1 MGLVKNLRVSVVQ
14 NFMKKVI
21 VAGSGFGG
29 LAEAIRLQ
37 ARGFDVTILEKNAMV
52 GGHAYQLKKN
62 GYTFDMGPSL
72 ITAPDIIQSVF
83 RAAGRDMHDYL
94 DLVRLDPYYRIYF
107 HDGTQIDYSG
117 DAEAMKAQMAQFNTH
132 DAENYDRFM
141 RDCRGIYEAVITDGL
156 GATPFDNLKTMLD
169 FIPRAIKLKALYPAQ
184 YFVTRYFEDPRHIFT
199 FSFHPLFIG
208 GNPFRAPS
216 VYLMIPY
223 LEKVGG
229 VWFSMGGMYSL
240 VEAFAEVFQELG
252 GQIETNAEVTE
263 IMVRSGRALGAM
275 ANGKFYHADA
285 VISNTD
291 WAHTHLDLI
300 KPEHRRTWTDR
311 RVKKFDYSMSAFLL
325 YMGVRRQYPQLL
337 HHTLILS
344 ERYKALIRDIFD
356 HKILADDFS
365 MYLHAPTRTDPAMA
379 PPGCESLYV
388 LIPVPNLAGAIDWQ
402 KMAKPYAD
410 KILKFLEEDFGLQDL
425 RANLEVLEIFTPENF
440 RQKQNAHLGSAWGV
454 EPKLTQTAY
463 FRPHNRSEEI
473 RNLYFVGA
481 GTHPGAG
488 VPGVLLTAEATEK
501 LVLEDFGVPKFRSPV
516 NEFVKEQMLEA

>member
-1 MGLVKNLRVSVVQ
+1 MSK
-14 NFMKKVI
+14 I
-21 VAGSGFGG
+21 IIIGSGFGG

-37 ARGFDVTILEKNAMV
+37 ARGFEVTILEKNALV

-72 ITAPDIIQSVF
+72 ITAPDIIQAVF
-83 RAAGRDMHDYL
+83 RAAGRDMHDHL
-94 DLVRLDPYYRIYF
+94 DLIKLDPYYRIYF
-107 HDGTQIDYSG
+107 HDGTYLDYSG
-117 DAEAMKAQMAQFNTH
+117 HAEAMKAQMARFNPR
-132 DAENYDRFM
+132 DAANYDRFM
-141 RDCRGIYEAVITDGL
+141 RDCRGIYNAVITDGL
-156 GATPFDNLKTMLD
+156 GATPFVKLKTMLD

-184 YFVTRYFEDPRHIFT
+184 YFVTRYFKDPRHIFT

-240 VEAFAEVFQELG
+240 VQAFARVFEEQG
-252 GQIETNAEVTE
+252 GGIETNAEVTE
-263 IMVRSGRALGAM
+263 IVVKNGRAAGAI
-275 ANGKFYHADA
+275 ANGKFYRADA
-285 VISNTD
+285 VISNAD

-300 KPEHRRTWTDR
+300 TPEHRRQWTDR
-311 RVKKFDYSMSAFLL
+311 RIKKFGYSMSAFLL
-325 YMGVRRQYPQLL
+325 YIGVRRQYPQLL

-344 ERYKALIRDIFD
+344 ERYKDLIRDIFD
-356 HKILADDFS
+356 NKILADDFS

-379 PPGCESLYV
+379 PEGCESLYV
-388 LIPVPNLAGAIDWQ
+388 LIPVPNLAGNVDWKQ
-402 KMAKPYAD
+402 TAQPFAE

-425 RANLEVLEIFTPENF
+425 RASLDVLEIFTPENF
-440 RQKQNAHLGSAWGV
+440 KQKQNAYLGSAWGV

-463 FRPHNRSEEI
+463 FRPHNRSEDVK
-473 RNLYFVGA
+473 NLYFVGA

-501 LVLEDFGVPKFRSPV
+501 LVLEDFGVPKFCAPV
-516 NEFVKEQMLEA
+516 GNLIEEQMVET